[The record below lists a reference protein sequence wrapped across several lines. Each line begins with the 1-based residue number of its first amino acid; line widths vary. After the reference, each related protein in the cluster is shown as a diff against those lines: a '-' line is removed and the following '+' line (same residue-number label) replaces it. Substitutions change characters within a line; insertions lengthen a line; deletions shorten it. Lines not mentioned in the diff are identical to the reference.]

1 MSKVCGPWW
10 CPKQT
15 AEPRLL
21 KDMEPRNV
29 PGHRRRWPA
38 GLTFGRWQSCSSN
51 FFIGRKW
58 SQHVAESA
66 TAQQIAVFRVQTTH
80 WRGLAVLAYMCLPCC
95 LMLCLPSGS
104 VLSTCFF
111 SCFPFLSSFLFPFWS
126 PFLLPFLSP
135 FFMLLLAPVPFFFAS
150 LCPIIVLLF
159 VVISSFLHGFY
170 WELSCLMASLSQG
183 LPYCVSFLVSLPPP
197 IIAKTNTVT
206 NP

>member
-1 MSKVCGPWW
+1 MSKACGPWW

-15 AEPRLL
+15 AEPWLL

-38 GLTFGRWQSCSSN
+38 GIDVWSMAIMLVELFHR
-51 FFIGRKW
+51 

-66 TAQQIAVFRVQTTH
+66 TAQQIAVFRVPTTH
-80 WRGLAVLAYMCLPCC
+80 WRGLAVLAYMCPPCC

-104 VLSTCFF
+104 VLSRCFF

-135 FFMLLLAPVPFFFAS
+135 FFVLLLAPVPFFFRKFVPHCRPLVCCHLFIPS
-150 LCPIIVLLF
+150 WFLL
-159 VVISSFLHGFY
+159 G
-170 WELSCLMASLSQG
+170 A
-183 LPYCVSFLVSLPPP
+183 
-197 IIAKTNTVT
+197 
-206 NP
+206 

>member
-1 MSKVCGPWW
+1 MSKACGPWW

-15 AEPRLL
+15 AEPWLL

-38 GLTFGRWQSCSSN
+38 GIDVWSMAIMLVELFHR
-51 FFIGRKW
+51 

-66 TAQQIAVFRVQTTH
+66 TAQQIAVFRVPTTH
-80 WRGLAVLAYMCLPCC
+80 WRGLAVLAYMCPL
-95 LMLCLPSGS
+95 L
-104 VLSTCFF
+104 V
-111 SCFPFLSSFLFPFWS
+111 
-126 PFLLPFLSP
+126 FLLVS
-135 FFMLLLAPVPFFFAS
+135 LLVSLPASLLVSLLRVAIGSCAVFFFAS
-150 LCPIIVLLF
+150 LCPIVVLLF

-197 IIAKTNTVT
+197 IIAKTNT

>member
-1 MSKVCGPWW
+1 MGWDYVQGLWTLVV
-10 CPKQT
+10 PKTNCRAVATQ
-15 AEPRLL
+15 
-21 KDMEPRNV
+21 
-29 PGHRRRWPA
+29 GHGTQKCARASPSMA
-38 GLTFGRWQSCSSN
+38 GRIDVWSMAIMLVELFHR
-51 FFIGRKW
+51 

-66 TAQQIAVFRVQTTH
+66 TAQQIAVFRVPTTH
-80 WRGLAVLAYMCLPCC
+80 WRGLAVLAYMCPPCC

-135 FFMLLLAPVPFFFAS
+135 FFVLLLAPVPFFFAS
-150 LCPIIVLLF
+150 LCPIVVLLF

-197 IIAKTNTVT
+197 IIAKTNT